1 MFYQDI
7 KLIHVTFYQCFDR
20 LLGSWIINEPLKLW
34 ILLLWRHLF
43 MTVSFYFI
51 WYKFHVRTAVLFY
64 LKFTFASHK
73 HDHKNLLS
81 CLSKGYVST
90 YVCKGGT
97 LPNTKAQQQ
106 QNKQSFYIYF
116 QHRWHKTRSALP
128 KKDQVKLASSPG
140 TAVVFQQVSTKWTH
154 LNEASLNT
162 RIVCVTRR
170 ICLQRSLAVD

>member
-7 KLIHVTFYQCFDR
+7 KFIHVTFYQCFDR
-20 LLGSWIINEPLKLW
+20 LLGSRIINEPLKLL

-90 YVCKGGT
+90 YVCKGELFLIQKHNNNKTNNPFTFTFSIAGT
-97 LPNTKAQQQ
+97 KHGLRY
-106 QNKQSFYIYF
+106 QNRIRLSWHLRQALLLFSNKCKQNGLTSM
-116 QHRWHKTRSALP
+116 
-128 KKDQVKLASSPG
+128 KLLWIL
-140 TAVVFQQVSTKWTH
+140 V
-154 LNEASLNT
+154 
-162 RIVCVTRR
+162 
-170 ICLQRSLAVD
+170 